1 METWASDGGLI
12 RQPPPART
20 RAKALKEGNPVTP
33 ARTLSLFLILVS
45 LLAASSGP
53 PPTEASPGPSQ
64 APSRAEASTASMPA
78 ETTTEKTTSSPEE
91 TVEGTAEENT
101 SAPEETVEKT
111 AKKEPGP
118 KQEPADKIVEVAI
131 RGLLYVPGS
140 VTVSPGTTVRWVN
153 EDRALHTVTS
163 EGSGG
168 PLASEELGRGD
179 TYEYTF
185 REPGQYDYYCVVH
198 PFMKS
203 GITVA

>member
-1 METWASDGGLI
+1 M
-12 RQPPPART
+12 
-20 RAKALKEGNPVTP
+20 KEGNPVTP

-45 LLAASSGP
+45 LLAASCGP

-64 APSRAEASTASMPA
+64 ASPRAEASTVSTPPA
-78 ETTTEKTTSSPEE
+78 EAAMEKT
-91 TVEGTAEENT
+91 T

-118 KQEPADKIVEVAI
+118 KQEPAEKIVGVAI
-131 RGLLYVPGS
+131 QGLLYVPGP
-140 VTVSPGTTVRWVN
+140 VTVSSGTTVRWVN

-203 GITVA
+203 GITVE